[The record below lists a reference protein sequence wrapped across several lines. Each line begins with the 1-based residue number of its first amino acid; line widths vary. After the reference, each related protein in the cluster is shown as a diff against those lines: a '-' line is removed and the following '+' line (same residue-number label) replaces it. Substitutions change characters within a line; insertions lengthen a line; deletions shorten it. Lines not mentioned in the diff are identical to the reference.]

1 MMGYPCQTARGRL
14 FARVPNAS
22 DAPTTMTKPHRTT
35 QSRQRLTS
43 ARTEL
48 STLFVLPALVLSVAL
63 CGAMSGCER
72 RVTPTRDWQP
82 SDHGQPSQGDPDR
95 TPTETAPEEGGTERA
110 ADALYNVSCAG
121 CHGRDGK
128 GQGAQRPPGAQMPD
142 FSDPQFQAQRTDA
155 QLTQVLREGRG
166 MMPPFGKQLN
176 DQGLEALVAK
186 VRRFGPAAPAVPAA
200 PPNKAPNKAAPNQPK

>member
-1 MMGYPCQTARGRL
+1 MPKT
-14 FARVPNAS
+14 V
-22 DAPTTMTKPHRTT
+22 RTT
-35 QSRQRLTS
+35 QSRQCLT
-43 ARTEL
+43 AVTADM
-48 STLFVLPALVLSVAL
+48 FALPALLLSVTL

-72 RVTPTRDWQP
+72 RVSATREWLPT
-82 SDHGQPSQGDPDR
+82 DHGQPSQGDPER
-95 TPTETAPEEGGTERA
+95 TPPPTAPEEGGSEHA

-128 GQGAQRPPGAQMPD
+128 GQGAQRPPGAQLPD

-176 DQGLEALVAK
+176 DQGLEALVGK
-186 VRRFGPAAPAVPAA
+186 VRRFGPAAPSKVE
-200 PPNKAPNKAAPNQPK
+200 

>member
-1 MMGYPCQTARGRL
+1 MPKTL
-14 FARVPNAS
+14 
-22 DAPTTMTKPHRTT
+22 RTT
-35 QSRQRLTS
+35 QSRQCLT
-43 ARTEL
+43 AVTADM
-48 STLFVLPALVLSVAL
+48 FALPALLLSVTL

-72 RVTPTRDWQP
+72 RVSATREWLPT
-82 SDHGQPSQGDPDR
+82 DHGQPSQGDPER
-95 TPTETAPEEGGTERA
+95 TPTPAEPEEGGSERA

-128 GQGAQRPPGAQMPD
+128 GQGAQRPPGAQLPD

-176 DQGLEALVAK
+176 DQGLEALVGK
-186 VRRFGPAAPAVPAA
+186 VRRFGPAAPSTA
-200 PPNKAPNKAAPNQPK
+200 K